1 MKHTKES
8 PRLLCPSMMCAG
20 FDCLAQET
28 ETLDRAGADIF
39 HLDVMDGHFVHNFGL
54 GLEDIQCVRRHTS
67 KPIDAHLMVSN
78 PGEVADLFL
87 DLGVDILYIHW
98 EAEADTARTLS
109 HIRERGGKSGLV
121 LNPGTSL
128 EAVEGLLPWTDYLL
142 LMTVTPGFSGQKY
155 QPAVEEKIQK
165 AAIWKER
172 YHYCLAVDGA
182 ISPSVI
188 QRLAPLGVDGFKVD
202 FSQIDVT
209 FTSLFE
215 SIAVAILSTVYSLVG
230 GMVLAVFLAK
240 NLTPFKWMAAVLS
253 AVLTFLRAIPSIIWV
268 LLILVCVGFGPSAGI
283 IGICIF
289 STSFFARSFA
299 QCYEEVPQETLEALR
314 AMGAGRVKVFFSAV
328 LPSAFTGML
337 AWTSISFESNFEAS
351 AVLGTV
357 GAGGIGYVISNCMTR
372 YAYGQAIVAIALVL
386 AFTYAMELGFT
397 AIKERNGKIK

>member
-1 MKHTKES
+1 MKHTKEN

-39 HLDVMDGHFVHNFGL
+39 HLDVMDGHFVRNFGL

-109 HIRERGGKSGLV
+109 HIRERGGESGLV

-142 LMTVTPGFSGQKY
+142 LMAVTPGFSGQKY

-165 AAIWKER
+165 AAVWKER

-188 QRLAPLGVDGFKVD
+188 QRLAPLGVDGF
-202 FSQIDVT
+202 ILG
-209 FTSLFE
+209 TSALFGKGDYQ
-215 SIAVAILSTVYSLVG
+215 TT
-230 GMVLAVFLAK
+230 M
-240 NLTPFKWMAAVLS
+240 
-253 AVLTFLRAIPSIIWV
+253 R
-268 LLILVCVGFGPSAGI
+268 
-283 IGICIF
+283 
-289 STSFFARSFA
+289 
-299 QCYEEVPQETLEALR
+299 ALR
-314 AMGAGRVKVFFSAV
+314 A
-328 LPSAFTGML
+328 L
-337 AWTSISFESNFEAS
+337 
-351 AVLGTV
+351 
-357 GAGGIGYVISNCMTR
+357 
-372 YAYGQAIVAIALVL
+372 
-386 AFTYAMELGFT
+386 
-397 AIKERNGKIK
+397 

>member
-39 HLDVMDGHFVHNFGL
+39 HLDVMDGHFVRNFGL

-165 AAIWKER
+165 AAVWKER

-182 ISPSVI
+182 ISPSVM
-188 QRLAPLGVDGFKVD
+188 QRLAPLGVDGF
-202 FSQIDVT
+202 ILG
-209 FTSLFE
+209 TSALFGKGDYQ
-215 SIAVAILSTVYSLVG
+215 TT
-230 GMVLAVFLAK
+230 M
-240 NLTPFKWMAAVLS
+240 
-253 AVLTFLRAIPSIIWV
+253 R
-268 LLILVCVGFGPSAGI
+268 
-283 IGICIF
+283 
-289 STSFFARSFA
+289 
-299 QCYEEVPQETLEALR
+299 ALR
-314 AMGAGRVKVFFSAV
+314 A
-328 LPSAFTGML
+328 L
-337 AWTSISFESNFEAS
+337 
-351 AVLGTV
+351 
-357 GAGGIGYVISNCMTR
+357 
-372 YAYGQAIVAIALVL
+372 
-386 AFTYAMELGFT
+386 
-397 AIKERNGKIK
+397 